1 MTDSTSTKPGE
12 DSYLDTAQKT
22 MQDAS
27 QKVTDSTK
35 DASQKVNDSTS
46 TKPGEEGYLETA
58 QKTVQDAVEYVE
70 KTATGM
76 SSFMIILGSSEEK
89 IITMH

>member
-1 MTDSTSTKPGE
+1 MSQKVTDSTSTKPGE

-22 MQDAS
+22 MQ
-27 QKVTDSTK
+27 

-76 SSFMIILGSSEEK
+76 SSIMIILESSKEK
-89 IITMH
+89 SMTMH